1 MKINPTDARDEF
13 LKTVRNALGKD
24 DEISRNA
31 HREQYSLSEKT
42 KLVKTKSK
50 NIERYI
56 RKNNKDLL
64 LEFMETAVQAGCK
77 MAHVKTREEA
87 TQYII
92 SITQTIKPKTVIRST
107 HSILETIE
115 IDQALSNQGI
125 STKILALESGLDTE
139 KQNGERAILRQHAI
153 KSDIGITG
161 VDYAIA
167 ETGSCVLLAKPGTSR
182 LVSLLPPV
190 HIAVVLSN
198 QILPSLDELFTL
210 RSKNFLIGD
219 FDRYMSII
227 TGPSRSADI
236 EQTIVTG
243 VHGPG
248 EVHIVLL
255 E

>member
-1 MKINPTDARDEF
+1 
-13 LKTVRNALGKD
+13 
-24 DEISRNA
+24 
-31 HREQYSLSEKT
+31 
-42 KLVKTKSK
+42 
-50 NIERYI
+50 
-56 RKNNKDLL
+56 
-64 LEFMETAVQAGCK
+64 METAVQAGCK

-219 FDRYMSII
+219 FDRFMSII

>member
-1 MKINPTDARDEF
+1 
-13 LKTVRNALGKD
+13 
-24 DEISRNA
+24 
-31 HREQYSLSEKT
+31 
-42 KLVKTKSK
+42 
-50 NIERYI
+50 
-56 RKNNKDLL
+56 
-64 LEFMETAVQAGCK
+64 

-87 TQYII
+87 TQHII

-115 IDQALSNQGI
+115 IDQALSTQGV
-125 STKILALESGLDTE
+125 STKILALESEIDTE
-139 KQNGERAILRQHAI
+139 KQNAERAILRQHAI

-198 QILPSLDELFTL
+198 PILPSLDELFTL
-210 RSKNFLIGD
+210 RSKNFLRGD

-248 EVHIVLL
+248 EGHIVLL